1 MTTSI
6 VEPPADASRDSGVD
20 RIVGRVLSHETTADI
35 VAREGICT
43 FGSVPIKDGE
53 VKDCE
58 GTGTDT
64 DTGVDKL
71 VLVHLHGGVCKE
83 LVPRMSLVRLVG
95 RGKRV
100 AIDACTRF
108 TSCGIVRLLDAS
120 CCARETP
127 INPLCKAPTPWARFG
142 DVLGGNIWDCNTG
155 EEAMTRAGGGTVM
168 NCDCNVG
175 GSCGG
180 MVHRAGTVGEIYGD
194 TALALVCR
202 VGINGD
208 LGVDLL

>member
-1 MTTSI
+1 M

-20 RIVGRVLSHETTADI
+20 RIVGRVLSHGTTADI
-35 VAREGICT
+35 QGILI
-43 FGSVPIKDGE
+43 FGSVPIKDAE
-53 VKDCE
+53 VKDGE
-58 GTGTDT
+58 GTGTDI

-83 LVPRMSLVRLVG
+83 LVPRMSLVG
-95 RGKRV
+95 IIEQGKRV

-120 CCARETP
+120 CCAREAP
-127 INPLCKAPTPWARFG
+127 INPLCKAPTPWARVG
-142 DVLGGNIWDCNTG
+142 EALRGNIWDCNTG

-175 GSCGG
+175 GSCGV

-194 TALALVCR
+194 TAHGLVCR

-208 LGVDLL
+208 LGADLL